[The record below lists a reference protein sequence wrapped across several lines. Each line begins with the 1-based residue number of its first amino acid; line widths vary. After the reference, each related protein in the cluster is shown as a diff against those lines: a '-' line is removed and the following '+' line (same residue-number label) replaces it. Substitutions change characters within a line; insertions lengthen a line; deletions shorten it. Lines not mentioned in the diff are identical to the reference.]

1 MRLGQT
7 IDLSSFQPIRKLVAA
22 SEATVTS
29 FIPVLVIGFTSRTI
43 PGNFIPAVQTFIS
56 SFDDS
61 RILSIDVYYDQRG
74 TGSRASQPRATAWV
88 ASDLESSYD
97 PDKLDQIAR
106 YAGPG
111 MNSIVPGKRYRLPV
125 GPKFGAGR
133 FGDPSPNTLV
143 LATQDYNGTIRIVTT
158 YELYGPPIDYKIV
171 PPVEAPPEPP
181 PDDPCDLFLRCLA
194 RKPSSGSKVPAT
206 SPRILK

>member
-1 MRLGQT
+1 
-7 IDLSSFQPIRKLVAA
+7 LVAA
-22 SEATVTS
+22 SEVTVILAS
-29 FIPVLVIGFTSRTI
+29 EIMAIGFTSRTI
-43 PGNFIPAVQTFIS
+43 PGNSIPAVQTFLS

-61 RILSIDVYYDQRG
+61 RVLSIDVYYDQRG
-74 TGSRASQPRATAWV
+74 TGSLASQLRATAWI
-88 ASDLESSYD
+88 ASDIASSYA
-97 PDKLDQIAR
+97 PEKLDQMAR

-111 MNSIVPGKRYRLPV
+111 MNTIVPGKRYRLPV
-125 GPKFGAGR
+125 GPKFRAGR
-133 FGDPSPNTLV
+133 FGDQVTPNTLV
-143 LATQDYNGTIRIVTT
+143 LATQDYIGTIRIVTT

>member
-1 MRLGQT
+1 
-7 IDLSSFQPIRKLVAA
+7 LVAA
-22 SEATVTS
+22 SEVTVILAS
-29 FIPVLVIGFTSRTI
+29 EIMAIGFTSRTI
-43 PGNFIPAVQTFIS
+43 PGNFIPAVQTFLS

-74 TGSRASQPRATAWV
+74 TGSFASQPRATAWI
-88 ASDLESSYD
+88 ASDSPSDYD
-97 PDKLDQIAR
+97 LDKLDSLAR

-111 MNSIVPGKRYRLPV
+111 MNTIVPGKRYRLPV
-125 GPKFGAGR
+125 GPKFRAGR
-133 FGDPSPNTLV
+133 FGDPLPNTLV
-143 LATQDYNGTIRIVTT
+143 LATHDYIGTIRIVTT